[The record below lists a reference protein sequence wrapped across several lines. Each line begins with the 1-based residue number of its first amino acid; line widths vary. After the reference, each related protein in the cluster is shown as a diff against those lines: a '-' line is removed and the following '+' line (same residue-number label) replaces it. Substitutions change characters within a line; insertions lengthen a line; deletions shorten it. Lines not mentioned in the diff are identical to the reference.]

1 MRRLTLVLALSTVW
15 IAALALPAAADAVYH
30 SGHIPF
36 APIGEAP
43 LRSGFVENIHANGP
57 NVFAHEQ
64 YVVNGAEPNTTYDVV
79 LTISIGDPTCTS
91 PSFAMTT
98 TTITTDAAGNGTADH
113 FFTPAD
119 AAGLRGLLLGG
130 VWQLVEG
137 GTPVYA
143 TGCEAVQLD

>member
-1 MRRLTLVLALSTVW
+1 MRRLTLVLAISTVS
-15 IAALALPAAADAVYH
+15 IVALALPAAADAVYH
-30 SGHIPF
+30 SGHIPL
-36 APIGEAP
+36 APVGEAP

-57 NVFAHEQ
+57 NVFAREQ
-64 YVVNGAEPNTTYDVV
+64 YVVNGAEPNATFDVV

-98 TTITTDAAGNGTADH
+98 ATITTDAAGNGSADH
-113 FFTPAD
+113 VFTPAD

-130 VWQLVEG
+130 MWQLVEG

>member
-1 MRRLTLVLALSTVW
+1 MRRLTLVLALSTVS

-36 APIGEAP
+36 APVGEAP

-64 YVVNGAEPNTTYDVV
+64 YVVNGAEPNATYDVV
-79 LTISIGDPTCTS
+79 LTISIVDPTCTS

-98 TTITTDAAGNGTADH
+98 ATITTNAAGNGTADH
-113 FFTPAD
+113 VFTPAR
-119 AAGLRGLLLGG
+119 RGGPPRASARRD
-130 VWQLVEG
+130 V
-137 GTPVYA
+137 A
-143 TGCEAVQLD
+143 TRRGRLARVRDRVRGR